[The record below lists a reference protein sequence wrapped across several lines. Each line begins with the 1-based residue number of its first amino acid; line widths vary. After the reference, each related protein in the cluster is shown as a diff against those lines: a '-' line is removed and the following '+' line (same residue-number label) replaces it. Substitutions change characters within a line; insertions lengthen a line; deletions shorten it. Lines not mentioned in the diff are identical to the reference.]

1 MAVCVGA
8 LWSKVHETE
17 IEPGLHDTVRN
28 LSFVTTTLVSQVRIS
43 DAKVPDATRI
53 TDLEEDVFEGRR
65 RDVPSHGT
73 FT

>member
-1 MAVCVGA
+1 MVVCVGA
-8 LWSKVHETE
+8 LWSKIHETE
-17 IEPGLHDTVRN
+17 IELGLHDTVQN
-28 LSFVTTTLVSQVRIS
+28 PSFVTTTLVSQVRIS